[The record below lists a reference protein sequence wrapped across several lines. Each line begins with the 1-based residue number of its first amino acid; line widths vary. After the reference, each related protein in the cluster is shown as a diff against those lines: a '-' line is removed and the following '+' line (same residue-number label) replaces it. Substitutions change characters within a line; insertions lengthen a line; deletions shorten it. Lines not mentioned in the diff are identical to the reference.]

1 MGKNKADVL
10 ASSHRNT
17 INKKI
22 IKMME
27 IMSACLFDFSVVVFT
42 VVFFVQQDSL
52 YFAFNQSRI
61 PQLNMK
67 LNVLSIFY
75 VY

>member
-22 IKMME
+22 IKIME
-27 IMSACLFDFSVVVFT
+27 IMSACLFDFSVVVFA
-42 VVFFVQQDSL
+42 VVFSF
-52 YFAFNQSRI
+52 SRTHFTLHLI
-61 PQLNMK
+61 NPEYH
-67 LNVLSIFY
+67 S
-75 VY
+75 